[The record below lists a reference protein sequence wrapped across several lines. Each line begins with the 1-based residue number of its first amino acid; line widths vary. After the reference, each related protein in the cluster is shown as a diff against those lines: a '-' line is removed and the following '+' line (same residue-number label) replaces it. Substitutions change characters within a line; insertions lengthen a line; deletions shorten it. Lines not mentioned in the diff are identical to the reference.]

1 MDASALVTLSSCA
14 FVSVVPAAG
23 CRFFW
28 ALASTCAPRR
38 SSTLQRFDLRQLL
51 FQSAQVIF
59 GSLVWR
65 SAHNHAL
72 DQAFLLRDQSFQ
84 FFQAFDVVRHS
95 RQRLAL
101 RACSL
106 NAISA

>member
-1 MDASALVTLSSCA
+1 MW
-14 FVSVVPAAG
+14 AA
-23 CRFFW
+23 
-28 ALASTCAPRR
+28 RR
-38 SSTLQRFDLRQLL
+38 LSTLQRFDLRQLL

-72 DQAFLLRDQSFQ
+72 DQDFLLRDQSFQ
-84 FFQAFDVVRHS
+84 LFQALDVVRHS

-106 NAISA
+106 NAIRCLKFVAARGFHTPLPLQSSRWDYL